1 MDFSKIELQDD
12 EWTRQSHCIKLQGQM
27 GWPNYIYQQM
37 GTSTKCETECDKD
50 ANCDFCI
57 TQLETDECFLANFQT
72 ESGTTLPGISQFTL
86 AFKASSPKL
95 AANAL
100 NSFELDPRFSSV
112 VLAQYVM
119 EFGSTLTTHSI
130 EECALT
136 CAMSVNMSCDSFIFE
151 HHLCNLLS
159 VTNTSGIELE
169 HHASTRIMPRSSIMD
184 FYVSKHASKHNT
196 IASLGLKYI
205 FNHFRFHCKS

>member
-1 MDFSKIELQDD
+1 MDFSKHQVQDD
-12 EWTRQSHCIKLQGQM
+12 GWTRQSHCTKLEGQM
-27 GWPNYIYQQM
+27 GWPNHIYQQM
-37 GTSTKCETECDKD
+37 ETLTKCETECDKD

-57 TQLETDECFLANFQT
+57 TQPETNECFLANFQT
-72 ESGTTLPGISQFTL
+72 ESETTLLDISQATL
-86 AFKASSPKL
+86 AFKTSPKL

-100 NSFELDPRFSSV
+100 NSFEIDPRFSSV

-151 HHLCNLLS
+151 HHQCNLLS
-159 VTNTSGIELE
+159 VTNTSGIELV

-184 FYVSKHASKHNT
+184 IYVSKHASMQNT
-196 IASLGLKYI
+196 YI
-205 FNHFRFHCKS
+205 KLSMLEYNFLSF

>member
-1 MDFSKIELQDD
+1 MDFSKSELQDD

-57 TQLETDECFLANFQT
+57 SQPETNECFLANFQT
-72 ESGTTLPGISQFTL
+72 ESETTLLDISQATL
-86 AFKASSPKL
+86 AFKTSPKL

-100 NSFELDPRFSSV
+100 NSFEIDPRFSSV

-151 HHLCNLLS
+151 HHQCNLLS
-159 VTNTSGIELE
+159 VTNTSGIELV

-184 FYVSKHASKHNT
+184 IFVSKHASMQNT
-196 IASLGLKYI
+196 YI
-205 FNHFRFHCKS
+205 KLSMLEYNFLSF